1 MNNSRRK
8 PVSAAV
14 IFGLL
19 IAATLCFGM
28 WGFWKLGD
36 EFRVL
41 NLLYKSIQ
49 LFSLE
54 SGSVDG
60 QVPWQLEVARW
71 LGSATLLSGLFELV
85 KTMLGDRYR
94 RWRIRYFRKHH
105 IVAGLNEQGFS
116 LANDLLRDGERVV
129 AMDLDPEPSLLERFR
144 ENGGI
149 WLPYDVSPK
158 FNYDAVGVKNAA
170 SCTIVSPEDSLNLS
184 VAYAIEESDIINS
197 DGSKLGVYAHVGDVA
212 LRDLLDRNSF
222 FVSSPESG
230 AVIRTFNN
238 SANMAR
244 MILSQ
249 FPLETA
255 GFDDG
260 PVNTARQVH
269 LVLPQ
274 LTQQAVALLI
284 QTAKIGHYLGQRK
297 VYVHLVSGNATQSLS
312 EFLCQYPSIKNCYAS
327 IEAIDVPTGGGFGRA
342 VGEIIKSNQDA
353 CFTVIPC
360 FDSNPEHL
368 ATVLR
373 LQEEIPSDTPY
384 RMLLPYGLEDFLS
397 SAIIRHPQ
405 LSKIVCWFSDDGKCC
420 CRAAVF
426 NEELDRAA
434 KVIHENWVVETERQI
449 ENVSKAGNDQ
459 KVAALKSK
467 PAFKPWGELAE
478 DLKSANRSQADH
490 AAIKVRAAGLDP
502 SLVTGEE
509 WVRWCSNNPGA
520 LEQLARVE
528 HERWA
533 AHLWVAGWSYATV
546 RDDARKLHDNLV
558 NYDDLDEPTK
568 EYDVD
573 AVRGIASYF

>member
-1 MNNSRRK
+1 
-8 PVSAAV
+8 
-14 IFGLL
+14 
-19 IAATLCFGM
+19 M
-28 WGFWKLGD
+28 WGFWRLGD

-71 LGSATLLSGLFELV
+71 LGAATLLSGLFELV

-105 IVAGLNEQGFS
+105 IVAGLNEQGLS
-116 LANDLLRDGERVV
+116 LANDLLGDGERVV
-129 AMDLDPEPSLLERFR
+129 AMDLDPEPSLLQRFMG
-144 ENGGI
+144 NGGI
-149 WLPYDVSPK
+149 WLPDEVSPK
-158 FNYDAVGVKNAA
+158 FNFDAVGVKNAA
-170 SCTIVSPEDSLNLS
+170 SFTIVSPDDSLNLS

-222 FVSSPESG
+222 FVSSPGSS
-230 AVIRTFNN
+230 AVIRTFNT

-249 FPLETA
+249 HPLETA
-255 GFDDG
+255 GFEDG
-260 PVNTARQVH
+260 PANVSRQIH

-274 LTQQAVALLI
+274 LTRQVMALLI
-284 QTAKIGHYLGQRK
+284 QTAKIGHYLGERK
-297 VYVHLVSGNATQSLS
+297 VHIHIVSGNASQSLH
-312 EFLCQYPSIKNCYAS
+312 EFICQYPSIRNCYAS
-327 IEAIDVPTGGGFGRA
+327 VEAIDTPSGGGFGRA
-342 VGEIIKSNQDA
+342 AGEIIKSKQNA

-373 LQEEIPSDTPY
+373 IQEEVPTDASY

-397 SAIIRHPQ
+397 SAIVRHPQ
-405 LSKIVCWFSDDGKCC
+405 LSKRVCWFSDDGRCC
-420 CRAAVF
+420 SRAAVF

-434 KVIHENWVVETERQI
+434 KAIHENWVIETQRQI
-449 ENVSKAGNDQ
+449 DDAAKAGNDQ
-459 KVAALKSK
+459 KVAALKAK
-467 PAFKPWGELAE
+467 PAFKPWGDLAE

-490 AAIKVRAAGLDP
+490 AAVKVRAAGLDP
-502 SLVTGEE
+502 NALSGNDWEL
-509 WVRWCSNNPGA
+509 WCSENPDT

-533 AHLWVAGWSYATV
+533 AHLWVAGWSYGAV
-546 RDDARKLHDNLV
+546 RDDSLKLHDNLV
-558 NYDDLDEPTK
+558 DYDALDEPTK
-568 EYDVD
+568 KYDVD
-573 AVRGIASYF
+573 AVRGISNYL